1 MRRNRLTL
9 LLLLSPGVGFLL
21 VIFGLPLALA
31 LLGSFGIGVSGP
43 KGGFSLA
50 AYHKIFH
57 DPRYVAGLK
66 TSLYYGLAP
75 IVVDL
80 AIAIP
85 LALALSRS
93 FIGRKLFNG
102 LYKIPLAIP
111 SIVIAFAMLTLFEQ
125 GGFLSRLLAHAGLVL
140 PRMVRDPWGIGVI
153 AAMAWKDVPFMT
165 LIITGSFAAVPTE
178 LTNAARALGASR
190 LQAFALVMLPLAMPG
205 ITAAVLLAFIRSIG
219 SFVLPD
225 VLAASFPLPLS
236 VLMYQAFRDSNWPLV
251 YAIGS
256 VLMAASIIV
265 LVTYHLLSDRLA
277 ARHTLPRSA

>member
-1 MRRNRLTL
+1 MIKDRLTL
-9 LLLLSPGVGFLL
+9 PILLLPGVGFLL
-21 VIFGLPLALA
+21 LMFGLPLVTAF
-31 LLGSFGIGVSGP
+31 LGSFGIGISGP

-57 DPRYVAGLK
+57 DSRYVEGLS
-66 TSLYYGLAP
+66 TTLYYGLAP

-80 AIAIP
+80 LVSIP
-85 LALALSRS
+85 LSLALSRS

-111 SIVIAFAMLTLFEQ
+111 SIVIAFATLTLFEQ
-125 GGFLSRLLAHAGLVL
+125 GGFLSRLLVHVGLDL
-140 PRMVRDPWGIGVI
+140 PRLVRDPWGVGVI
-153 AAMAWKDVPFMT
+153 TAIAWKDIPFMT

-178 LTNAARALGASR
+178 LIHAARALGASR
-190 LQAFALVMLPLAMPG
+190 LRAFVLVMLPLAMPG
-205 ITAAVLLAFIRSIG
+205 ITAAILLAFIRSIG

-236 VLMYQAFRDSNWPLV
+236 VLMYQAFRESNWPLV

-256 VLMAASIIV
+256 VLMAASLMV
-265 LVTYHLLSDRLA
+265 LIAYYLLTDRLA
-277 ARHTLPRSA
+277 AGRATARS